1 MSTSLSHSGF
11 KFCTPVKVA
20 TIPLLYSF
28 KDVTVDAA
36 TGFGKT
42 LAFVIPLVEI
52 LCRSSSHPKPHQLQR
67 TSLFSTTQ
75 IEAIEELAKAGLRNP
90 VRVEGSC
97 PSSLSFCF
105 ERLLLDSPAW
115 KDEAVCQGES
125 TSFIYIP
132 FKWNSSMYQCCSTWT
147 EHKGVDCIVQ
157 VALWLVDDIEES
169 YVEFL
174 RIRRV
179 LLQERLCADDAFDV
193 VPQNLKLVNWPRDLA
208 YYNFLQC
215 QRSPSSSLTLT
226 RWPTSS
232 SNVFGRRSNTIVIIH
247 EIDCNNEK
255 YAGASHELS

>member
-1 MSTSLSHSGF
+1 MDSEFPKKALMSTSLSHSGF

-90 VRVEGSC
+90 VRGSC

-115 KDEAVCQGES
+115 KDEAGIVLVHLDFAREKALAS
-125 TSFIYIP
+125 FTSLSNGILLCT
-132 FKWNSSMYQCCSTWT
+132 N
-147 EHKGVDCIVQ
+147 
-157 VALWLVDDIEES
+157 VAARGLN
-169 YVEFL
+169 
-174 RIRRV
+174 IRV
-179 LLQERLCADDAFDV
+179 
-193 VPQNLKLVNWPRDLA
+193 
-208 YYNFLQC
+208 
-215 QRSPSSSLTLT
+215 
-226 RWPTSS
+226 
-232 SNVFGRRSNTIVIIH
+232 
-247 EIDCNNEK
+247 
-255 YAGASHELS
+255 

>member
-1 MSTSLSHSGF
+1 MSTF

-97 PSSLSFCF
+97 PNSLSFYF

-179 LLQERLCADDAFDV
+179 LLQERLFADDAFDV
-193 VPQNLKLVNWPRDLA
+193 VPQSFMYMEAEWEKKHISFTGSQICIRQSCKKLIFKLWYD
-208 YYNFLQC
+208 NFHD
-215 QRSPSSSLTLT
+215 
-226 RWPTSS
+226 
-232 SNVFGRRSNTIVIIH
+232 VAFIDTIVVCATYSH
-247 EIDCNNEK
+247 MTRFID
-255 YAGASHELS
+255 